1 MVLKEK
7 SVLKGR
13 GINTKGVI
21 LSPSKSFSIFF
32 FFVQKNI
39 SFGLNVFRQITFSF
53 FPMIYSLPFLPLTAL
68 RPSNTS
74 NIFLQLVA
82 YKVSLQGEIQFIAC
96 FTFYLF
102 GKFLCCE
109 RQKILL
115 LFATYMFAEQ
125 IESNTRNKLYF
136 TLKRNLVRDQLL
148 ENIARITLALL

>member
-7 SVLKGR
+7 SVLEGR

-32 FFVQKNI
+32 FVQKNI

-53 FPMIYSLPFLPLTAL
+53 YPMIYSLPFLPLTAL

-82 YKVSLQGEIQFIAC
+82 YKVSLQGEI
-96 FTFYLF
+96 
-102 GKFLCCE
+102 
-109 RQKILL
+109 
-115 LFATYMFAEQ
+115 
-125 IESNTRNKLYF
+125 
-136 TLKRNLVRDQLL
+136 
-148 ENIARITLALL
+148 

>member
-102 GKFLCCE
+102 GKFLSCE
-109 RQKILL
+109 R
-115 LFATYMFAEQ
+115 
-125 IESNTRNKLYF
+125 
-136 TLKRNLVRDQLL
+136 
-148 ENIARITLALL
+148 

>member
-109 RQKILL
+109 R
-115 LFATYMFAEQ
+115 
-125 IESNTRNKLYF
+125 
-136 TLKRNLVRDQLL
+136 
-148 ENIARITLALL
+148 